1 MESITNMVNPF
12 DKRVCMKKKI
22 FHRLGQIVTYAPP
35 VGILGASLLNL
46 TTVERQYLILIL
58 IIWVNMFFL
67 YKTWL
72 GQ

>member
-1 MESITNMVNPF
+1 
-12 DKRVCMKKKI
+12 MKNKI
-22 FHRLGQIVTYAPP
+22 FQRIGQIITYAPP

-46 TTVERQYLILIL
+46 TTFERQYLILLL

-67 YKTWL
+67 FKAWL